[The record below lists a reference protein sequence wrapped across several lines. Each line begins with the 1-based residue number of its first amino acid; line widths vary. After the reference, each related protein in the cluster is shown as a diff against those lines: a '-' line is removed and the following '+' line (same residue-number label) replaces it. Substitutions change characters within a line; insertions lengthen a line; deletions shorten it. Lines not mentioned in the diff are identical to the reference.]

1 MTKQSFDEW
10 MAEVDSAIE
19 NEVYMIS
26 DDLPDVDYWDMW
38 DNGLTPFEAADFA
51 IQAAK
56 DY

>member
-38 DNGLTPFEAADFA
+38 DGGTYPIEAARYA
-51 IQAAK
+51 IRMAR